1 MAPHTSAQYSLV
13 LRVRIDH
20 RPGMLGLVATA
31 IGEAGGTIGS
41 VDLVS
46 LDDRHTLRDITIDT
60 AGEDH
65 GREVAKAVEQ
75 VEGAEV
81 VDSTDRTFLMHV
93 GGKIEQHNKHPLRT
107 RDDLSMA
114 YTPGVARVCGAIAQD
129 REKAFQYT
137 IKRNTVA
144 VVSDGSAVLGLGD
157 IGPEA
162 AMPVMEG
169 KAMLFKEFAGVDAF
183 PLCLDTQDV
192 EEIIATVKAVAPTFG
207 GINLEDISAPRC
219 FEIEERLKAELDIP
233 VFHDDQHGTAVVV
246 LAALL
251 NAVKLTG
258 KRLEDLHVLVLGL
271 GAAGV
276 ATARILIE
284 AGVTHLI
291 GCDSRGAVHAGRE
304 DYETMP
310 PVKRWFADHTNPDK
324 RAGAPADVIDGADLF
339 IGLSGARVM
348 PPEALGKMNRDAM
361 VFAMANPNPE
371 VTPEEAAPYARIIA
385 TGRSDYPN
393 QINNVLCFPGIF
405 RGALDVR
412 AREITEEMKMAAARG
427 IAAIVA
433 DNELSEE
440 YIVPSVFNRDVADS
454 VAAAVADEAKR
465 QGAATVDEGEI
476 GYAAE
481 DRR

>member
-1 MAPHTSAQYSLV
+1 MTAALQAQFSFV

-20 RPGMLGLVATA
+20 RPGMLGRVATA
-31 IGEAGGTIGS
+31 IGPAGAEHANGIVEAVRQ
-41 VDLVS
+41 VD
-46 LDDRHTLRDITIDT
+46 
-60 AGEDH
+60 
-65 GREVAKAVEQ
+65 
-75 VEGAEV
+75 GAEV
-81 VDSTDRTFLMHV
+81 VDTTDRTFLMHV
-93 GGKIEQHNKHPLRT
+93 GGKIEQRNKHPLRT

-114 YTPGVARVCGAIAQD
+114 YTPGVARVCNAIAND
-129 REKAFQYT
+129 TAKAFQYT

-169 KAMLFKEFAGVDAF
+169 KAMLFKEFGGVDAF
-183 PLCLDTQDV
+183 PICLSTKDPD
-192 EEIIATVKAVAPTFG
+192 EIVATVKAIAPTFG

-219 FEIEERLKAELDIP
+219 FEIEERLKRELDIP

-246 LAALL
+246 LAALY

-258 KRLEDLHVLVLGL
+258 RRIEDLDVLIVGL
-271 GAAGV
+271 GAAGIAV
-276 ATARILIE
+276 ARILIA
-284 AGVTHLI
+284 AGVRHII
-291 GCDSRGAVHAGRE
+291 GCDSRGALSTERA
-304 DYETMP
+304 DYVDGSMSA
-310 PVKRWFADHTNPDK
+310 VKRWFAESTNEEK
-324 RAGAPADVIDGADLF
+324 RAGAPADVIDGAHLF
-339 IGLSGARVM
+339 VGLSGARVM
-348 PPEALGKMNRDAM
+348 PPEALARMADDAM

-427 IAAIVA
+427 IAEIVA
-433 DNELSEE
+433 DDELRED
-440 YIVPSVFNRDVADS
+440 YIVPSAFDRDVAP
-454 VAAAVADEAKR
+454 AVAEAVAR
-465 QGAATVDEGEI
+465 EARRTGTAGAGAG
-476 GYAAE
+476 GGGG
-481 DRR
+481 